1 MKVSFVD
8 IGVENSGVLVS
19 FFSEDEGLLIDE
31 KSQNDKEIKKLY
43 EKLRKSSKKNKI
55 EQSIVD
61 LVHPHNNE
69 FSRIILFKIKDLS
82 SMDEDSWINQGGKIC
97 QYICSSQISE
107 FSIRIETTK
116 KNIELMSIPARL
128 AFGIGLKATNLKNIN
143 PKIREILFRRLSL

>member
-1 MKVSFVD
+1 MKFSFVD

-55 EQSIVD
+55 EQNIVD

-82 SMDEDSWINQGGKIC
+82 SMDEGSWINQGGKIC
-97 QYICSSQISE
+97 QYICSSQITE
-107 FSIRIETTK
+107 FSIRIERET
-116 KNIELMSIPARL
+116 
-128 AFGIGLKATNLKNIN
+128 ATVVPRQPEEDL
-143 PKIREILFRRLSL
+143 

>member
-8 IGVENSGVLVS
+8 IGVENNGVLVS

-61 LVHPHNNE
+61 LIHPHNNE

-128 AFGIGLKATNLKNIN
+128 AFGIGLKSYKFENTTHFYWEVKKNY
-143 PKIREILFRRLSL
+143 KT

>member
-55 EQSIVD
+55 DAAVRYSTVYDDYDIGIAHFYGNNRSPELNVNPLSQKLDAYYPILSQTSLDIQSTKGAWLYKLETLTAKNGEERHFGIA
-61 LVHPHNNE
+61 
-69 FSRIILFKIKDLS
+69 
-82 SMDEDSWINQGGKIC
+82 GGTEYTI
-97 QYICSSQISE
+97 YGL
-107 FSIRIETTK
+107 RETTSD
-116 KNIELMSIPARL
+116 L
-128 AFGIGLKATNLKNIN
+128 GIIV
-143 PKIREILFRRLSL
+143 

>member
-82 SMDEDSWINQGGKIC
+82 SMDEDHG
-97 QYICSSQISE
+97 
-107 FSIRIETTK
+107 
-116 KNIELMSIPARL
+116 
-128 AFGIGLKATNLKNIN
+128 
-143 PKIREILFRRLSL
+143 